1 MTQQKLLTIYVDS
14 EAYEGDGFKA
24 LFNTNK
30 GGKHGHVEEHLQDE
44 LAKGWR
50 ISSLAA
56 IGAGQANARGWFAV
70 VLEK

>member
-1 MTQQKLLTIYVDS
+1 VTQQKLVTLYLDS
-14 EAYEGDGFKA
+14 EAYEGEGFKA

-30 GGKHGHVEEHLQDE
+30 GSKHGHLEEHLKED

-50 ISSLAA
+50 IVELSS
-56 IGAGQANARGWFAV
+56 ISAGEVNARGWFAV